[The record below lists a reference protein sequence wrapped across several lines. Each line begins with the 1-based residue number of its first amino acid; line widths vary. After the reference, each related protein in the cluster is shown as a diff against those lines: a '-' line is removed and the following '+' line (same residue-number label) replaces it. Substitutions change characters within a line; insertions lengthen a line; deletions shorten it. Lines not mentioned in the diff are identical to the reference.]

1 MMNTRLSRRLFLG
14 LTAGA
19 LALAGRPAFADM
31 DPAAQRIQSF
41 YDVLLDSMKQAKTL
55 GIQGRYDKLAPAVQ
69 AAFDIPGVAKLACGS
84 AWAKIPAD
92 QQTAIATAF
101 GRFVA
106 ARYANEFH
114 DYSGEKF
121 TVDPNPLAR
130 NADKVVRSQLV
141 PVSDDPTSFD
151 YLMRGSG
158 ADWRI
163 EDVYLD
169 GSISQLAVWRSE
181 FSAVLS
187 SGGPDALLAKIKSL
201 GDQLLTGK

>member
-1 MMNTRLSRRLFLG
+1 MMNIHPSRRRFLG
-14 LTAGA
+14 IAAA
-19 LALAGRPAFADM
+19 LALSGRPAFADT
-31 DPAAQRIQSF
+31 DPAAQHIQAF
-41 YDVLLDSMKQAKTL
+41 YDVLLDSMKQAKSL
-55 GIQGRYDKLAPAVQ
+55 GIQGRYDKLAPVVQ
-69 AAFDIPGVAKLACGS
+69 AAFDIPGLAKNACGA

-101 GRFVA
+101 GRMVA
-106 ARYANEFH
+106 ARYASEFH
-114 DYSGEKF
+114 DYSGEQF
-121 TVDPNPLAR
+121 TVDPNPLPR
-130 NADKVVRSQLV
+130 DADKVVRSQFV
-141 PVSDDPTSFD
+141 PTNDDPTSFD

-158 ADWRI
+158 ADWKI